1 MHVYIGGDSYCY
13 ARGPSTWPYVFADRL
28 NATLEGIGFAGRGF
42 WRTRLHLMEYLDKGY
57 DADLFVFC
65 HTEPSRMLSSTYA
78 GGIHKAFDLNSQIP
92 PNNREIIKIYNTYL
106 YDQDVHDWAMSQW
119 FLELNEILKQ
129 KPVIH
134 FFIEHPTKQLSEQ
147 LNGYKLESSLFTHT
161 RNSNVGSL
169 DPLVENYP
177 KVVNHFTTDYNI
189 KFGNALADYC
199 LNEVLPNPM
208 QTKYFDLDII

>member
-1 MHVYIGGDSYCY
+1 MNIYIGGDSYCY
-13 ARGPSTWPYVFADRL
+13 SRDYPSWPYVFTHKL
-28 NATLEGIGFAGRGF
+28 NANLKGKGYAGRGF
-42 WRTRLHLMEYLDKGY
+42 WKTRLHLIEYLNTGN

-65 HTEPSRMLSSTYA
+65 HTEPNRMLSSTYA
-78 GGIHKAFDLNSQIP
+78 GGIAMAFDFDSQIP
-92 PNNREIIKIYNTYL
+92 TNNKEIIKMYNTYL
-106 YDQDVHDWAMSQW
+106 YDQTLQNWAMEQW
-119 FLELNEILKQ
+119 FLELNELLKQ

-147 LNGYKLESSLFTHT
+147 LNGYKLESTLFTHT

-177 KVVNHFTTDYNI
+177 KVVNHFPMDYNI

-199 LNEVLPNPM
+199 LSDVLPNPI
-208 QTKYFDLDII
+208 QTKYFELDII